1 MKINSE
7 HPAGNK
13 SVSGFM
19 SKKVYSTF
27 VCLLFFLCLFAQESD
42 LEFSQN
48 YTITDGLAHNGT
60 TSILE
65 DSRGYIW
72 VGTFEGLNRYDGY
85 EFKTFKNTLSKDL
98 FISNRI
104 RSLKEDTKGNIWIG
118 TDEGISL
125 YNYDLEEFSDI
136 YSNQLAKKGIKGPV
150 VRDITIN
157 KNQGTILCATE
168 KYGILIFNDDYTL
181 KDEYSPTAFY
191 ENGAV
196 EFYSSLS
203 VDKSTYLYAT
213 SVGLLS
219 FSLNDHQF
227 TKVVSDEISN
237 CESLLRINA
246 STFLATL
253 KSGFAILS
261 YQKNGANYDYRV
273 VKNNL
278 LPSQNFNSSGFD
290 HENNLWLG
298 TLNNGAVRIND
309 INTFSK
315 DTDIDYSLFK
325 FQNRQLR
332 ISCFSTT
339 SNNRF
344 WVGSFDKGIFR
355 FDLKKNPFKEFDG
368 QSPYEFGVS
377 DRHLI
382 HIAPLDDHRAY
393 LTKNQGGL
401 ALFNSETSQF
411 EPLPS
416 VFSEKYASRISSV
429 YIDKRKR
436 TWFRVPE
443 KGYFRLNPG
452 EKNPLPINVS
462 SLPEFSGIESYKI
475 TEDKKGNLWL
485 GSRRGIYKI
494 SVDKKGNVTRIEALN
509 DNPYFDNFK
518 MILARYVY
526 ADPEH
531 DFIWVGTAE
540 DGLFRINIKD
550 DPLLKH
556 AEIKHLRMDK
566 KEGGLPNNF
575 VSAITRSPDGCLWI
589 GTEGA
594 GICKVENSEN
604 EPIFIPFSEKD
615 GLSNNVVKSINV
627 DHAGNLWIATN
638 VGLNKFYPK
647 DKKFRKFG
655 KEDGLP
661 FEDFWY
667 ASSYLDNGTLILAGL
682 EGFSFFKPY
691 SIKDAEVLPI
701 LHFGGFKVYNK
712 TVLPKDTINKRV
724 LLSER
729 LHNGQRLDLKYNE
742 NVFTVEALSLHF
754 ASPKNHFLKYRLLPI
769 DQNWLQTTSDQRMI
783 NYNGLQ
789 PGEYMLEVAA
799 SNAIGEWTKPKTLNI
814 TIAPPFWKTP
824 LAYLLYAL
832 LTLIILGIVLFYIMK
847 VQSLRYNIQLEQIEK
862 DKVKEV
868 NAAKLRFFA
877 NISHEL
883 KTPLN
888 LISSPVK
895 LLSERYKNNMDSQEK
910 LNIVARQSKKIAQL
924 IDQIHDFERVDANL
938 MEMNYS
944 RFYFDAFIES
954 LVPDFHFLAYN
965 SHKRLEVI
973 SKKSN
978 IVVSADR
985 DKLEKVFNNLLSNA
999 FKYTGAND
1007 NISITYTSDD
1017 KDLLVSVTDSGRGID
1032 DDDLPHIFERFY
1044 QSRKRESVHSTGSGI
1059 GLAFSKKL
1067 VEMHYGYLEAFS
1079 EIGVGTTITVRLPVV
1094 KKESAD
1100 DQASKENAI
1109 IIAENEVSDAETTIA
1124 KTEISKIKTSGD
1136 HSENLIFYVEDVL
1149 DMRLYV
1155 SKVLSKFFKVKTF
1168 TNGRECLDA
1177 MEDQWP
1183 DLVISDIQMPV
1194 MNGLELCK
1202 RIKADIKTSHIPV
1215 ILLTALD
1222 DIENQIQ
1229 GIKDGADAYIK
1240 KPFDARR
1247 LVARTEALLENKK
1260 RLRERFKIGIPL
1272 TKDNNLNI
1280 RNDNAFLEKLYH
1292 LMAKNLDNQ
1301 NLDMDQF
1308 ARQLYLNR
1316 THFYQK
1322 VKALTDKTPFEML
1335 KMYRLKKA
1343 AELLV
1348 QQPDLSVNE
1357 VYTMTGFKSRTHF
1370 SKLFKEMYHT
1380 TPGKYTAQNKN

>member
-1 MKINSE
+1 
-7 HPAGNK
+7 
-13 SVSGFM
+13 M
-19 SKKVYSTF
+19 SKKVYSIL
-27 VCLLFFLCLFAQESD
+27 VCLFFFLCLSAQEGG
-42 LEFSQN
+42 LKFSQN
-48 YTITDGLAHNGT
+48 YTISNGLAHNGV

-85 EFKTFKNTLSKDL
+85 EFKTFKNTLNDDV
-98 FISNRI
+98 FVSNRI
-104 RSLKEDTKGNIWIG
+104 RSLKEDSKGNIWIG
-118 TDEGISL
+118 TDEGISIYD
-125 YNYDLEEFSDI
+125 YNLEKFTNI
-136 YSNQLAKKGIKGPV
+136 YSNQLAKKGVKGPV
-150 VRDITIN
+150 VRDIVIDQYN
-157 KNQGTILCATE
+157 GTIRCATE
-168 KYGILIFNDDYTL
+168 KYGILAFDEDYTL
-181 KDEYSPTAFY
+181 KEEYVPTAFY
-191 ENGAV
+191 SNGAV
-196 EFYSSLS
+196 EFYNSISIDDTIS
-203 VDKSTYLYAT
+203 LYAT
-213 SVGLLS
+213 SAGLLS
-219 FSLNDHQF
+219 FNLKNQQF
-227 TKVVSDEISN
+227 TKVAENTITNSESVMRMDETS
-237 CESLLRINA
+237 
-246 STFLATL
+246 FLVTL
-253 KSGFAILS
+253 KKGFAILAYEKKDNKYL
-261 YQKNGANYDYRV
+261 YQIVR
-273 VKNNL
+273 NNL
-278 LPSQNFNSSGFD
+278 LATESFNSSGLD
-290 HENNLWLG
+290 HQNNLWLG
-298 TLNNGAVRIND
+298 TLNNGAVRIN
-309 INTFSK
+309 T
-315 DTDIDYSLFK
+315 TDSLKYDSTIDYSLFK
-325 FQNRQLR
+325 FQNKQLR
-332 ISCFSTT
+332 ISCFKAT

-344 WVGSFDKGIFR
+344 WVGSFDKGLFR
-355 FDLKKNPFKEFDG
+355 FDLKKNPFKEFKG
-368 QSPYEFGVS
+368 KSPYEFGVS

-382 HIAPLDDHRAY
+382 HIAPLDNQNVY

-401 ALFNSETSQF
+401 ALFNTKEAKF
-411 EPLPS
+411 KPLP
-416 VFSEKYASRISSV
+416 FTFDEKNESQISSV
-429 YIDKRKR
+429 YVDSKKR
-436 TWFRVPE
+436 TWMKVAN
-443 KGYFRLNPG
+443 KGYFKLNPG
-452 EKNPLPINVS
+452 DKRPQPINTS
-462 SLPEFSGIESYKI
+462 SLPEFSEIDSYKI
-475 TEDKKGNLWL
+475 TEDKKGNIWL
-485 GSRRGIYKI
+485 GTRIGVYKLTI
-494 SVDKKGNVTRIEALN
+494 DEEGSVTRIEALN
-509 DNPYFDNFK
+509 DNPYFEDSK

-526 ADPEH
+526 ADPKY

-540 DGLFRINIKD
+540 DGLFRIDIED
-550 DPLLKH
+550 DPLLKN
-556 AEIKHLRMDK
+556 AEVKHLRMDK

-575 VSAITRSPDGCLWI
+575 VSAIIRSPSGNLWL

-604 EPIFIPFSEKD
+604 EPIFIPYSEKD

-627 DHAGNLWIATN
+627 DSQGNLWIATN
-638 VGLNKFYPK
+638 VGLNKFYPEE
-647 DKKFRKFG
+647 KKFRKFG

-667 ASSYLDNGTLILAGL
+667 ASGYLNNGTLVLAGL
-682 EGFSFFKPY
+682 EGFSFFKPK
-691 SIKDAEVLPI
+691 SIMDAEPLPV
-701 LHFGGFKVYNK
+701 LHFGNFKIFNQ
-712 TVLPKDTINKRV
+712 TIFPQDTINKRV

-729 LHNGQRLDLKYNE
+729 LHSGQTLELKYNE
-742 NVFTVEALSLHF
+742 NVFSVEALSLHF
-754 ASPKNHFLKYRLLPI
+754 ASTENHFLKYRLLPV
-769 DQNWLQTTSDQRMI
+769 DQNWFQTTSDQRMI

-789 PGEYMLEVAA
+789 PGTYSLEVAA
-799 SNAIGEWTKPKTLNI
+799 SNSIGEWTAPKTLNI
-814 TIAPPFWKTP
+814 IISPPFWKTP
-824 LAYLLYAL
+824 LAYILYTLAFLL
-832 LTLIILGIVLFYIMK
+832 ILGVILYNIIK

-895 LLSERYKNNMDSQEK
+895 LLSERYRDNIDSQEK
-910 LNIVARQSKKIAQL
+910 LNIIARQSKKIGQL

-938 MEMNYS
+938 MEMDYS
-944 RFYFDAFIES
+944 RFYFDEFIES
-954 LVPDFHFLAYN
+954 IVPDFHFLAYN
-965 SHKRLEVI
+965 SHKRLQVI
-973 SKKSN
+973 SDDSN

-1007 NISITYTSDD
+1007 VITIKYVSED
-1017 KDLLVSVTDSGRGID
+1017 KDLLVSVTDTGRGID

-1100 DQASKENAI
+1100 DQALKEKAI
-1109 IIAENEVSDAETTIA
+1109 ISAENKVSNAETTIA

-1136 HSENLIFYVEDVL
+1136 YTDHLIFYVEDVL

-1155 SKVLSKFFKVKTF
+1155 SKVLSKFFEVKTF

-1215 ILLTALD
+1215 ILLTALN

-1292 LMAKNLDNQ
+1292 LMAQNLDNQ
-1301 NLDMDQF
+1301 NLDMDQI

-1370 SKLFKEMYHT
+1370 SKLFKEMYNT
-1380 TPGKYTAQNKN
+1380 TPGKYSAQNKNTSS

>member
-1 MKINSE
+1 
-7 HPAGNK
+7 
-13 SVSGFM
+13 M
-19 SKKVYSTF
+19 SKKVYTTISCIF
-27 VCLLFFLCLFAQESD
+27 FFLCTFAQESD

-48 YTITDGLAHNGT
+48 YTISNGLAHNGVT
-60 TSILE
+60 AILE

-85 EFKTFKNTLSKDL
+85 EFKTIKNTLSDAV
-98 FISNRI
+98 FVSNRI
-104 RSLKEDTKGNIWIG
+104 RSLKEDSKGNIWIG

-125 YNYDLEEFSDI
+125 YDYNLEKFINI
-136 YSNQLAKKGIKGPV
+136 YSNQLAKKGVKGPV
-150 VRDITIN
+150 VRDIIIN
-157 KNQGTILCATE
+157 EKEGIILCATE
-168 KYGILIFNDDYTL
+168 KYGILVFNDDYTL
-181 KDEYSPTAFY
+181 QEEYSPTAFY
-191 ENGAV
+191 SNGAV
-196 EFYSSLS
+196 EFYKSMTI
-203 VDKSTYLYAT
+203 DNSTYLYAT

-219 FSLNDHQF
+219 FNLKNHQF
-227 TKVVSDEISN
+227 TKIVSNDISN
-237 CESLLRINA
+237 CQSVMRIDET
-246 STFLATL
+246 TFLVTL
-253 KSGFAILS
+253 KKGAAILS
-261 YQKNGANYDYRV
+261 YSKLGDGYNYQI
-273 VKNNL
+273 VKTDL

-290 HENNLWLG
+290 HHNNLWLG
-298 TLNNGAVRIND
+298 TLNKGAIRIND
-309 INTFSK
+309 IKSLTEGS
-315 DTDIDYSLFK
+315 DIDYSIFK
-325 FQNRQLR
+325 FQNKQLR
-332 ISCFSTT
+332 ISYFQRT

-344 WVGSFDKGIFR
+344 WVGSYDKGLFR
-355 FDLKKNPFKEFDG
+355 FDLKKNPFKEFKG
-368 QSPYEFGVS
+368 ESPFEFGVS

-382 HIAPLDDHRAY
+382 QISPLDDENVY

-401 ALFNSETSQF
+401 ALFNTNEGRF
-411 EPLPS
+411 EPLP
-416 VFSEKYASRISSV
+416 FTFDENYKARISSV
-429 YIDKRKR
+429 YVDSHKR
-436 TWFRVPE
+436 TWMKVA
-443 KGYFRLNPG
+443 KVGYFRLNPN
-452 EKNPLPINVS
+452 EDKPQLIDTS
-462 SLPEFSGIESYKI
+462 SLPEFSQVESYKI
-475 TEDKKGNLWL
+475 TEDKKGNIWL
-485 GSRRGIYKI
+485 GTRVGVYKL
-494 SVDKKGNVTRIEALN
+494 SVDEKGDVTRIEALN
-509 DNPYFDNFK
+509 DNPYFENFK
-518 MILARYVY
+518 MTLARFVYV
-526 ADPEH
+526 DPEQ
-531 DFIWVGTAE
+531 DFVWVGTAE
-540 DGLFRINIKD
+540 DGLFRVTIKD
-550 DPLLKH
+550 DPLLKN
-556 AEIKHLRMDK
+556 AKIKHLRRDK

-575 VSAITRSPDGCLWI
+575 VSAITRTPNGNLWI

-594 GICKVENSEN
+594 GICKVENSEK
-604 EPIFIPFSEKD
+604 EPVFIPFTEKD

-627 DHAGNLWIATN
+627 DNAGNLWIATN
-638 VGLNKFYPK
+638 VDLNKFYPK
-647 DKKFRKFG
+647 EKKFRKFG

-667 ASSYLDNGTLILAGL
+667 ASAYLNNGTLVLAGL
-682 EGFSFFKPY
+682 EGFSYFMPHT
-691 SIKDAEVLPI
+691 IKDTETLPR
-701 LHFGGFKVYNK
+701 LHFGDFKIFNN
-712 TVLPKDTINKRV
+712 TVLPQDTLNKRV

-729 LHNGQRLDLKYNE
+729 LHSGQTLNLKYNE
-742 NVFTVEALSLHF
+742 NVFTVEATSLHF
-754 ASPKNHFLKYRLLPI
+754 ASPENHFLKYRLLPI
-769 DQNWLQTTSDQRMI
+769 DHDWLQTTSDQRMI

-789 PGEYMLEVAA
+789 PGKYSLEVAA
-799 SNAIGEWTKPKTLNI
+799 SNSIGEWTATKTLDI
-814 TIAPPFWKTP
+814 IISPPFWKTP
-824 LAYLLYAL
+824 LAYVIYAL
-832 LTLIILGIVLFYIMK
+832 LMILVLGTVLFYIIK
-847 VQSLRYNIQLEQIEK
+847 NQSLRYNIQLEQIEK

-883 KTPLN
+883 KTPLS

-895 LLSERYKNNMDSQEK
+895 LLSERYKDNIDSQEK
-910 LNIVARQSKKIAQL
+910 LNIVARQSKKIGRL

-938 MEMNYS
+938 MEMDYS
-944 RFYFDAFIES
+944 RFYFNEFIETI
-954 LVPDFHFLAYN
+954 VPDFHYLAYN
-965 SHKRLEVI
+965 SHKRLQVI
-973 SKKSN
+973 SDDTN

-985 DKLEKVFNNLLSNA
+985 DKLEKIFNNLLSNA

-1007 NISITYTSDD
+1007 VITIKFISED
-1017 KDLLVSVTDSGRGID
+1017 KDLLVSVTDTGRGID

-1079 EIGVGTTITVRLPVV
+1079 EIGVGTTISVRLPVV
-1094 KKESAD
+1094 KKESID
-1100 DQASKENAI
+1100 DQATKEKALI
-1109 IIAENEVSDAETTIA
+1109 TAEIEVSDAETTIA
-1124 KTEISKIKTSGD
+1124 KTEVSKIKTSGD
-1136 HSENLIFYVEDVL
+1136 YSDKLIFYVEDVL

-1183 DLVISDIQMPV
+1183 DLVISDIQMPI

-1215 ILLTALD
+1215 ILLTALN

-1240 KPFDARR
+1240 KPFDARQ

-1292 LMAKNLDNQ
+1292 LMAQNLDNQ

-1348 QQPDLSVNE
+1348 EQPELSVNE

-1380 TPGKYTAQNKN
+1380 TPGKYSAKSKDSNIS